1 MKNYYL
7 AMKRSY
13 KSILIGIVG
22 GYLATL
28 INLPLPWLL
37 GALLLNLV
45 VFTLGT
51 LANTYFAIIASG
63 YIATMLMIYFL
74 GTKIKDL
81 IINVGYIWISKWTV
95 FIIFLTL
102 TGVYLPDAFLYSL
115 LMFIVFNITINP
127 SDFIKEKGAQ

>member
-1 MKNYYL
+1 MFINDYVSIILARNYINISQSLSLKNINIS
-7 AMKRSY
+7 KRI
-13 KSILIGIVG
+13 KLI
-22 GYLATL
+22 
-28 INLPLPWLL
+28 
-37 GALLLNLV
+37 LLLNFV

-51 LANTYFAIIASG
+51 VANAYFAIIASG

-74 GTKIKDL
+74 GTKIKDF

-95 FIIFLTL
+95 FVIFLTL

>member
-1 MKNYYL
+1 MFINDYVSIILARNYINISQSLSLKNINIS
-7 AMKRSY
+7 KRI
-13 KSILIGIVG
+13 KLI
-22 GYLATL
+22 
-28 INLPLPWLL
+28 
-37 GALLLNLV
+37 LLLNLV

-74 GTKIKDL
+74 GTKIKDF

-95 FIIFLTL
+95 FIIFLIL

>member
-1 MKNYYL
+1 MFIDDYVSIILARKIIYISQSLSLKNINIS
-7 AMKRSY
+7 K
-13 KSILIGIVG
+13 KIKLI
-22 GYLATL
+22 
-28 INLPLPWLL
+28 
-37 GALLLNLV
+37 LLLNLV

-74 GTKIKDL
+74 GTKIKDF

-95 FIIFLTL
+95 FVIFLTL

>member
-1 MKNYYL
+1 MFINDYVSIILARKKYINISQSLSLKNINIS
-7 AMKRSY
+7 KRI
-13 KSILIGIVG
+13 KLI
-22 GYLATL
+22 
-28 INLPLPWLL
+28 
-37 GALLLNLV
+37 LLLNLV

-74 GTKIKDL
+74 GTKIKDF

-95 FIIFLTL
+95 FIIFLIL